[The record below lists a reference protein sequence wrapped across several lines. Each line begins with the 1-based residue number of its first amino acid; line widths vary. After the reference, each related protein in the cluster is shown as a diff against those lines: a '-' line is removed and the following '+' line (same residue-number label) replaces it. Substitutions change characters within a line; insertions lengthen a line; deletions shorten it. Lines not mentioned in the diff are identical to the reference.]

1 MANLIP
7 HSTLHIP
14 HSSNERTKLI
24 TNPAP
29 EPQGIKASP
38 TGGKATGRRVL
49 LGNGMEGAKR
59 KEETMAVLYRVYKDN
74 RENSLTSGQY
84 FARAIH
90 TDTIGL
96 KEMAMEIEE
105 NVSVKYSD
113 VSAVLIELVN
123 VMNRHLN
130 ASRRVKLDGF
140 GAFKIGL
147 KTKGAL
153 REEDFSATKNIV
165 GSRVLFQPEYT
176 VDVATQKRNRQFLS
190 NVTVRN
196 VKDLLPKEEESGQQ
210 SSNP

>member
-1 MANLIP
+1 
-7 HSTLHIP
+7 
-14 HSSNERTKLI
+14 
-24 TNPAP
+24 
-29 EPQGIKASP
+29 
-38 TGGKATGRRVL
+38 
-49 LGNGMEGAKR
+49 
-59 KEETMAVLYRVYKDN
+59 MAVLYRVYKDN

-165 GSRVLFQPEYT
+165 GSRLNFCPEWKVT
-176 VDVATQKRNRQFLS
+176 KEGHRIRKFLNDVS
-190 NVTVRN
+190 VRN
-196 VKDLLPKEEESGQQ
+196 IEEIVNGKKADDDNNASPGG
-210 SSNP
+210 NG

>member
-1 MANLIP
+1 
-7 HSTLHIP
+7 
-14 HSSNERTKLI
+14 
-24 TNPAP
+24 
-29 EPQGIKASP
+29 
-38 TGGKATGRRVL
+38 
-49 LGNGMEGAKR
+49 
-59 KEETMAVLYRVYKDN
+59 MAVLYRVYRDN

-90 TDTIGL
+90 TDTVAL
-96 KEMAMEIEE
+96 KQMAMEIEE

-140 GAFKIGL
+140 GAFKIAL

-165 GSRVLFQPEYT
+165 GARVNFYPDYKVET
-176 VDVATQKRNRQFLS
+176 GTGK
-190 NVTVRN
+190 RN
-196 VKDLLPKEEESGQQ
+196 VKFLAGVTVKNVKEILPKPSDGEQE
-210 SSNP
+210 P

>member
-1 MANLIP
+1 MAI
-7 HSTLHIP
+7 
-14 HSSNERTKLI
+14 
-24 TNPAP
+24 
-29 EPQGIKASP
+29 
-38 TGGKATGRRVL
+38 
-49 LGNGMEGAKR
+49 
-59 KEETMAVLYRVYKDN
+59 LYRVYQDT
-74 RENSLTSGQY
+74 RENALTSGQW
-84 FARAIH
+84 FARAVH
-90 TDTIGL
+90 TQAVNL
-96 KEMAMEIEE
+96 QQMAMEIEE

-196 VKDLLPKEEESGQQ
+196 VKDLLPKEESEGQE
-210 SSNP
+210 P

>member
-1 MANLIP
+1 
-7 HSTLHIP
+7 
-14 HSSNERTKLI
+14 
-24 TNPAP
+24 
-29 EPQGIKASP
+29 
-38 TGGKATGRRVL
+38 
-49 LGNGMEGAKR
+49 
-59 KEETMAVLYRVYKDN
+59 MAVLYRVYQDN
-74 RENSLTSGQY
+74 RDGSITQGQF

-90 TDTIGL
+90 TDTISL

-113 VSAVLIELVN
+113 VAAVLIELVN

-196 VKDLLPKEEESGQQ
+196 VKDLLPKTEEDESP
-210 SSNP
+210 NP

>member
-1 MANLIP
+1 
-7 HSTLHIP
+7 
-14 HSSNERTKLI
+14 
-24 TNPAP
+24 
-29 EPQGIKASP
+29 
-38 TGGKATGRRVL
+38 
-49 LGNGMEGAKR
+49 
-59 KEETMAVLYRVYKDN
+59 MAVLYRVYKDN

-105 NVSVKYSD
+105 NVSVK
-113 VSAVLIELVN
+113 
-123 VMNRHLN
+123 NRHLN

-196 VKDLLPKEEESGQQ
+196 VKDLLPKEESDEP
-210 SSNP
+210 NP

>member
-1 MANLIP
+1 MAI
-7 HSTLHIP
+7 
-14 HSSNERTKLI
+14 
-24 TNPAP
+24 
-29 EPQGIKASP
+29 
-38 TGGKATGRRVL
+38 
-49 LGNGMEGAKR
+49 
-59 KEETMAVLYRVYKDN
+59 LYRVYQDN
-74 RENSLTSGQY
+74 RENALTSGQW
-84 FARAIH
+84 FARAVH
-90 TDTIGL
+90 TQAVNL
-96 KEMAMEIEE
+96 QQMAMEIEE

-176 VDVATQKRNRQFLS
+176 VDVATQKRNRQFLN

-196 VKDLLPKEEESGQQ
+196 VKDLLPKEDAEQEP
-210 SSNP
+210 SNP

>member
-1 MANLIP
+1 
-7 HSTLHIP
+7 
-14 HSSNERTKLI
+14 
-24 TNPAP
+24 
-29 EPQGIKASP
+29 
-38 TGGKATGRRVL
+38 
-49 LGNGMEGAKR
+49 
-59 KEETMAVLYRVYKDN
+59 
-74 RENSLTSGQY
+74 
-84 FARAIH
+84 
-90 TDTIGL
+90 
-96 KEMAMEIEE
+96 MEIEE

-113 VSAVLIELVN
+113 VAAVLIELVN
-123 VMNRHLN
+123 VMNKHLN

-196 VKDLLPKEEESGQQ
+196 VKDLLPKEEESEQ